1 MSVDAQSYALLHICI
16 IRSRFVFQGKMV
28 LVRLVI
34 KEHIKSGL
42 FSAFP
47 AHPLEAGSVS
57 AQDLFYLERTLWT

>member
-1 MSVDAQSYALLHICI
+1 
-16 IRSRFVFQGKMV
+16 MV